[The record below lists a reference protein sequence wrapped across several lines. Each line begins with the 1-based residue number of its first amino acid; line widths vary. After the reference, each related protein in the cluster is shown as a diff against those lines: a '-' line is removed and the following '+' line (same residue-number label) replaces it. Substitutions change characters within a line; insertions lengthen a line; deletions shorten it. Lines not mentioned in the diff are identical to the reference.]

1 VYRLKLLTF
10 KIEKEKRLG
19 AYVDGKIV
27 DLNLAYARYLA
38 EEKSEL
44 NALFEATKTVPPKM
58 LPFIEN
64 GDEAIQAAKKA
75 IEYVSNLGSEE
86 SDLKKEGIIK
96 DYSEELLDAPIPKP
110 RKNIIC
116 LGLNYAEHVAE
127 GAQARGEEP
136 PPLPEN
142 PIFFTKPTTS
152 VNGPFDP
159 IVYPKATQ
167 MLDYEV
173 EFAFI
178 IGKKGKYIPLNEVY
192 DHVFGY
198 TVFNDV
204 TARDLQR
211 RHLQWF
217 KGKGLDT
224 FAPMGP
230 WIVTRDELGDPNNLE
245 ISLKVNG
252 EQRQH
257 SNTRHLIFS
266 IPVIVETLSAGI
278 TLEPGDIIAT
288 GTPSGVGA
296 SMKPPGLLKVG
307 DLVEAEIEKIGLIR
321 NKVISEK

>member
-1 VYRLKLLTF
+1 MKLLTF
-10 KIEKEKRLG
+10 KKGKEKRLG
-19 AYVDGKIV
+19 AYVDGKII

-38 EEKSEL
+38 NEKSEV
-44 NALFEATKTVPPKM
+44 NALCEATKTVPPQM

-64 GDEAIQAAKKA
+64 GEKAMLAAKKT
-75 IEYVSNLGSEE
+75 IDYVSNLKSETE
-86 SDLKKEGIIK
+86 LKREGIIREF
-96 DYSEELLDAPIPKP
+96 SEELLDAPMPKP

-142 PIFFTKPTTS
+142 PIFFTKPTTA

-159 IVYPKATQ
+159 IVYQKATQ

-178 IGKKGKYIPLNEVY
+178 IGKKGKYIPSDEVY
-192 DHVFGY
+192 DHIFGY

-211 RHLQWF
+211 RHRQWF

-230 WIVTRDELGDPNNLE
+230 WIVTKDELGDPNNLE
-245 ISLKVNG
+245 VSLKVNG

-257 SNTRHLIFS
+257 SNTKHLIFS

-307 DLVEAEIEKIGLIR
+307 DVVEAEIEKIGVIR
-321 NKVISEK
+321 NEVVPEE

>member
-1 VYRLKLLTF
+1 LKLLTF
-10 KIEKEKRLG
+10 KTQKEKRLG

-27 DLNLAYARYLA
+27 DLNLAYAHYLA
-38 EEKSEL
+38 KEKGEL
-44 NALFEATKTVPPKM
+44 NPLCEATKTVPPRM

-64 GDEAIQAAKKA
+64 GEEAMLAAKKT
-75 IEYVSNLGSEE
+75 IEYISSLKSETPE
-86 SDLKKEGIIK
+86 LKKKGIFK
-96 DYSEELLDAPIPKP
+96 EYSEALFDAPIPKP

-127 GAQARGEEP
+127 GARNRNEEP

-142 PIFFTKPTTS
+142 PIFFTKPTTA

-159 IVYPKATQ
+159 IVYSKATQ

-173 EFAFI
+173 EFAFV
-178 IGKKGKYIPLNEVY
+178 IGKKGKYIPLDEVY

-198 TVFNDV
+198 MVFNDV

-211 RHLQWF
+211 RHRQWF

-230 WIVTRDELGDPNNLE
+230 WIVTKDELGDPNNLE
-245 ISLKVNG
+245 VSLKVNG
-252 EQRQH
+252 EQRQS
-257 SNTRHLIFS
+257 SNTKHLIFS

-288 GTPSGVGA
+288 GTPSGVGS

-307 DLVEAEIEKIGLIR
+307 DVVEAEIEKIGVIR
-321 NKVISEK
+321 NKVVSEE